1 MILFVDT
8 SALVRRYDLAE
19 PGAPRVVQ
27 LCRPASGNDVTV
39 LAITSVE
46 MFSALQRKLREGRI
60 DRIQRD
66 RMWRLFPAHRRAQ
79 YRVVALEP
87 AIYRDAQRLLS
98 RHPLRAY
105 DAVQLAGALLVAR
118 SVSAGSGVGFCT
130 ADRSQAVAARSE
142 GLAVE
147 LIT

>member
-1 MILFVDT
+1 VILFVDT
-8 SALVRRYDLAE
+8 SALVRRYDLTE
-19 PGAPRVVQ
+19 PGSPLVVQ
-27 LCRPASGNDVTV
+27 LCRPAAGNDVTV

-46 MFSALQRKLREGRI
+46 VFSALQRKLREDRI
-60 DRIQRD
+60 DRMQRD
-66 RMWRLFPAHRRAQ
+66 RMWRLFLAHRRAQ
-79 YRVVALEP
+79 YRVVALDS
-87 AIYRDAQRLLS
+87 AIYRRAQWLLS

-118 SVSAGSGVGFCT
+118 SLPAGADYRFCT
-130 ADRSQAVAARSE
+130 ADQAQALAATSE